1 MEQPLP
7 RKGFRHHLFVAL
19 DATVQGRK
27 LGFPF
32 ARTLP
37 RRLKTPLQPLLLR
50 RGQTLREKCPRETLN
65 GTASTTATP
74 ADTAHHTTDH
84 VQRSGLSHSGTIG
97 NVETEGVKPII
108 D

>member
-7 RKGFRHHLFVAL
+7 RKGFRHYLFVAL

-27 LGFPF
+27 LRFPF
-32 ARTLP
+32 AA
-37 RRLKTPLQPLLLR
+37 RRLKTPFQPLLLR

-74 ADTAHHTTDH
+74 ADTAHHATDH
-84 VQRSGLSHSGTIG
+84 VQRSGLSQSSTIG